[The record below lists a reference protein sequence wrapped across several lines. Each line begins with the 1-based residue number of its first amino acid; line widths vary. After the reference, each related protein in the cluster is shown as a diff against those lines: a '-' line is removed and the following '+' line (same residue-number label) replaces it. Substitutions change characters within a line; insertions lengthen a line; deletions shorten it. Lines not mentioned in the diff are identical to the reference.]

1 MTMHGR
7 IGMWSL
13 RTLFAASALALLAGG
28 CAGQKAAEK
37 KDKLPDEEWTPGE
50 EHKEGPAPAASA
62 KSLETGAA
70 DIPLT
75 KKRTS
80 GRQVT
85 EDQKADFEKAAA
97 DYQLAKKKGPLTPA
111 DCGSL
116 SSAFRKLAD
125 KNPQFL
131 EARNNEATIYLECG
145 RKDEAVSIWNNLAN
159 GAKPYAPALAN
170 LGYLAWQGGN
180 KSNAESLFNRSVQA
194 DPLIGSIFARINLA
208 QIMREQARTASEGQK
223 KSLNDQ
229 AVRHLR
235 TVLALDGNSLQAYAG
250 LCYIY
255 YDLGLPEAAKLV
267 GAQATKRA
275 KEIATGKF
283 EDESSVAEEKERKGK
298 KIKAKKEKKEEEGKE
313 GKEEGAKADDEGVGG
328 AEYTTEMKKAVAVVY
343 NTLGMISL
351 AKKNYTEA
359 IKNYTR
365 AVEFDPELYE
375 SRLNLAA
382 LSLKFRNYD
391 IAEQN
396 LRAVLKAKPRNY
408 EAIIGLGVALRGN
421 KKFDEA
427 EAEYNRARQ
436 MEPGRPEAYFNLGI
450 LYQEYK
456 AGSDKPMLQKAQG
469 YYRDYL
475 SRSQSPKMR
484 KDAEKRIKDI
494 DDTFAALIEAD
505 KMMKEAEEMQRKAEQ
520 QQKEMEEKMK
530 KMEAEEKAREEAEK
544 KKAEEDKIK
553 AEQDKIKAAEDK
565 KKAEEQAKIKAEEDK
580 KKAEEAK
587 AKAAEDKKKAA
598 EDKAKAAE
606 DKKKAAEEAKAKAA
620 EDKAKAAEDK
630 KKAAED
636 KKKAA
641 EEKKKGGADK
651 GAKPAG
657 GDDAAGKESGKAD
670 TDKKPADDKKK

>member
-1 MTMHGR
+1 MIMHGR
-7 IGMWSL
+7 IGMWSM
-13 RTLFAASALALLAGG
+13 RTLFAASALALLVGG
-28 CAGQKAAEK
+28 CAGTKGAEK
-37 KDKLPDEEWTPGE
+37 KPLPDEEWAPGE
-50 EHKEGPAPAASA
+50 HKAGAGSA
-62 KSLETGAA
+62 KSIDIGAA

-75 KKRTS
+75 KKRPS
-80 GRQVT
+80 GREVT
-85 EDQKADFEKAAA
+85 EDQKVAFEKTAA

-116 SSAFRKLAD
+116 AGAFRKLAD

-145 RKDEAVSIWNNLAN
+145 RKDEAVSIWNTLAN

-170 LGYLAWQGGN
+170 LGYLAWQTGN
-180 KSNAESLFNRSVQA
+180 KANAESLFNRSVQA

-223 KSLNDQ
+223 KALNDQ

-267 GAQATKRA
+267 GAQAIKRA

-283 EDESSVAEEKERKGK
+283 EDESTAAEETARKGRRG
-298 KIKAKKEKKEEEGKE
+298 KARREKEAAKEAKEEVAKE
-313 GKEEGAKADDEGVGG
+313 DDEGVGG
-328 AEYTTEMKKAVAVVY
+328 AGYTTEMKKAVAVVY

-351 AKKNYTEA
+351 SKKNYTEA
-359 IKNYTR
+359 IKNYGH
-365 AVEFDPELYE
+365 AVDFDPDLYE
-375 SRLNLAA
+375 ARLNLAA
-382 LSLKFRNYD
+382 LSLKFRNYE

-396 LRAVLKAKPRNY
+396 LRAVLRAKPRNY
-408 EAIIGLGVALRGN
+408 EAVIGLGVALRGER
-421 KKFDEA
+421 KFDEA

-436 MEPGRPEAYFNLGI
+436 MEPQRPEAYFNLGV

-475 SRSQSPKMR
+475 SRSHSPKMR

-544 KKAEEDKIK
+544 KKAEEDKLK
-553 AEQDKIKAAEDK
+553 AEQDKL
-565 KKAEEQAKIKAEEDK
+565 KAE
-580 KKAEEAK
+580 
-587 AKAAEDKKKAA
+587 
-598 EDKAKAAE
+598 
-606 DKKKAAEEAKAKAA
+606 
-620 EDKAKAAEDK
+620 
-630 KKAAED
+630 ED

-641 EEKKKGGADK
+641 EEKAKKAEEEKAAKAKTAEDDKAAKTKAATPAAADDKAGAKAADE
-651 GAKPAG
+651 KPAG
-657 GDDAAGKESGKAD
+657 DSTDAA
-670 TDKKPADDKKK
+670 KKGAAAKKK